1 MITFGLSPSGSLAYP
16 ASPASPAEDR
26 LSPQRRVLRAALML
40 LFLSLAADSGCSQ
53 PRKTAEEIDWGQP
66 QPRVA
71 QRKQQREATAE
82 PAGEEHP
89 GRPPGKSQDGNGGSE
104 TPAAASDPF
113 ADGNDSAGKPI
124 DGASQAS
131 GAGDAPGAGGGGPGG
146 ASDAPA
152 PVVPERP
159 APALPGRE
167 PIKPVLSAAEAA
179 DSAKQL
185 LKRVKQQLRAADAEA
200 AAATAI
206 EAYDQVLPHA
216 EADAECRKLCRL
228 LEGVLNAAG
237 RTQGRADGV
246 PTRFE

>member
-1 MITFGLSPSGSLAYP
+1 MITCGLSASGSP
-16 ASPASPAEDR
+16 AFPAEDC
-26 LSPQRRVLRAALML
+26 LSPQRRVSRAVLML
-40 LFLSLAADSGCSQ
+40 LFLSLAADLGCSQ
-53 PRKTAEEIDWGQP
+53 PRETAEEIDWGQP
-66 QPRVA
+66 KPRVA
-71 QRKQQREATAE
+71 QRKQQRQATGE
-82 PAGEEHP
+82 PAGEENSGKP
-89 GRPPGKSQDGNGGSE
+89 AGKSQDGNGGSE
-104 TPAAASDPF
+104 ATAAASDPL
-113 ADGNDSAGKPI
+113 ADGNDSGGKPI

-131 GAGDAPGAGGGGPGG
+131 GAGDDPGAGGGGPGG

-167 PIKPVLSAAEAA
+167 PIKPALSAAEAA

-185 LKRVKQQLRAADAEA
+185 LKRAKQQLRAADSAA

-216 EADAECRKLCRL
+216 EAYAECKKLCGL

>member
-1 MITFGLSPSGSLAYP
+1 
-16 ASPASPAEDR
+16 
-26 LSPQRRVLRAALML
+26 ML
-40 LFLSLAADSGCSQ
+40 LFFTLVADSGCSQ
-53 PRKTAEEIDWGQP
+53 PRETAEEIDWGQP
-66 QPRVA
+66 KPRVV
-71 QRKQQREATAE
+71 QHKQQRETPAE
-82 PAGEEHP
+82 PAEEEHSVKP
-89 GRPPGKSQDGNGGSE
+89 VAKSQDGNGGPGGGSDA
-104 TPAAASDPF
+104 PAAASDPF
-113 ADGNDSAGKPI
+113 ADGKDSAGKPI
-124 DGASQAS
+124 GGASQAN

-167 PIKPVLSAAEAA
+167 PIKPALSASEAA

-185 LKRVKQQLRAADAEA
+185 LKRAQQQLRTGNASA
-200 AAATAI
+200 AAATAV

-216 EADAECRKLCRL
+216 EADAECKRLCGL

-237 RTQGRADGV
+237 RAQGRADAV